1 MLENHHKAI
10 IEEIFNEEID
20 NFIKKMSSKPFEKNN
35 FIMNNLNK
43 TFKIYSSLARSFD
56 STLGNTSQIIAQKIA
71 QYMYTGKYKNL
82 QYSGFYKVFR
92 SFDNENNIFFQFH
105 PDKFPFQKR
114 EIYPNYCNCSS
125 IPYQKNKFHHLI
137 DISNDFFYYSIVS
150 DVILPEKG
158 ADLVINLN
166 NRYYIIEIKLG
177 GNLDNKKL
185 ESEYNALKKYQEK
198 NYPNNNNVSLC
209 LGTVY
214 AEEDVKIK
222 LSSHFK
228 SNFSEPNHYLFLEED
243 FWNFICGNHEDGY
256 SVIKEIYLKNI
267 NKINAFLEERLMSI
281 K

>member
-1 MLENHHKAI
+1 MLEIYHKTI
-10 IEEIFNEEID
+10 IEEIFTAEID

-35 FIMNNLNK
+35 FIMNNLNE

-56 STLGNTSQIIAQKIA
+56 STLGNTFQIIAQKIA

-82 QYSGFYKVFR
+82 EYDVNYKVFK
-92 SFDNENNIFFQFH
+92 SFCNLHKENIIFQFS
-105 PDKFPFQKR
+105 PNKYIQKG
-114 EIYPNYCNCSS
+114 EIYSNQCDYSI
-125 IPYQKNKFHHLI
+125 IPYQKSKFHYLT
-137 DISNDFFYYSIVS
+137 DISYLFSYSIS
-150 DVILPEKG
+150 TEVICPKKG
-158 ADLVINLN
+158 ADLIIKLN
-166 NRYYIIEIKLG
+166 DRYYILEIKLG

-185 ESEYNALKKYQEK
+185 ESEYNALKKYQEEH
-198 NYPNNNNVSLC
+198 YPYNNVSLC

-214 AEEDVKIK
+214 AEEEVKIK

-228 SNFSEPNHYLFLEED
+228 SNFSEPNHYLLLEED

-267 NKINAFLEERLMSI
+267 NKINTFLEKRLMSI